1 MAKTKQQQTDIKIYN
16 NMQIIYTF
24 NIYFKVQ
31 VLYRTEPNRTD
42 PNRTEPNRTEQNRTE
57 PNKTEQNR
65 TEYLF
70 CLSIYS
76 LSQLQSYKMHGL
88 LNIHIYRFKNGL
100 KFKNGFKFWLL
111 LNFLFTTDTLN

>member
-24 NIYFKVQ
+24 NIYFIVQ

-57 PNKTEQNR
+57 QNKTEQNR
-65 TEYLF
+65 TEQNRIFILF
-70 CLSIYS
+70 KHI
-76 LSQLQSYKMHGL
+76 QLITITKLQNAWIIKYT
-88 LNIHIYRFKNGL
+88 Y
-100 KFKNGFKFWLL
+100 
-111 LNFLFTTDTLN
+111 TV